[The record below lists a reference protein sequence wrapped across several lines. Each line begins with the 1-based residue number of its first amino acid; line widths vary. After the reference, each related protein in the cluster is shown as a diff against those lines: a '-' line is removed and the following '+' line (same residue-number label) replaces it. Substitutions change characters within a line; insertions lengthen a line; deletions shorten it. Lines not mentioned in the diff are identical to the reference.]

1 MFILC
6 YSTFNMSE
14 ALKNLNKLKIATGT
28 MLAIS
33 MLAIG
38 IHNSE
43 KIVDGGKA
51 TVKAIETAFEV
62 IEGVDTQPELP
73 LTDVAM
79 QATINLPELKRD
91 KIDGLRNNPSVQ
103 SYIADAIR
111 RELYKQTSD
120 MFVQEKITNTT
131 DAELARAVLDEYD
144 NKDNEFVELN
154 RDNDKIKIAIG
165 GHGETHLPDLGGDSS
180 QVDARIAIRSD
191 QKPNTLNNN
200 LIKDAQSLRDGL
212 KSSEQQ

>member
-6 YSTFNMSE
+6 YSTYEMSE
-14 ALKNLNKLKIATGT
+14 TLKNLNKLKVTTGT

-38 IHNSE
+38 IYNSE

-51 TVKAIETAFEV
+51 TIKAIETAFEV
-62 IEGVDTQPELP
+62 IDGVDTQPELP

-120 MFVQEKITNTT
+120 IFVQEKITNTT

-144 NKDNEFVELN
+144 NKDNEFIELN

-165 GHGETHLPDLGGDSS
+165 GHGEMHLPDLGGDSS

-212 KSSEQQ
+212 KISGQ